1 MQAPHTTLV
10 LDRCGE
16 RVYQFGMSRLTKA
29 REKAGL
35 TQDQLAEKA
44 GTSQAQIVR
53 LEKGTRKLTREWAIR
68 LSPHVNEYPEVL
80 VFGDRTVP
88 IVGYIGAAS
97 EAHFLPTELG
107 RARMPMGGDKNT
119 VAVEVRGDSLGP
131 VENWIAYYDQR
142 REPPTDDMI
151 GELCVVGLADGQ
163 VFVKRLQRAREPG
176 LFDLWPA
183 YGQPMQN
190 QKVEWAAVV
199 MALLRP
205 SFARIEPSQEPEAS
219 EVRRRKKRPAR
230 RKT

>member
-1 MQAPHTTLV
+1 MLA
-10 LDRCGE
+10 LDGCGKPL
-16 RVYQFGMSRLTKA
+16 YQFGMGQLTKL
-29 REKAGL
+29 RKKAGL
-35 TQDQLAEKA
+35 SQTALAERA
-44 GTSQAQIVR
+44 GTSQPQINR
-53 LEKGTRKLTREWAIR
+53 LENGEREMTGRWAIR
-68 LSPHVNEYPEVL
+68 LSPHLKTFPEVL

-131 VENWIAYYDQR
+131 IENWIAYYDQR
-142 REPPTDDMI
+142 REPPTEDMI

-163 VFVKRLQRAREPG
+163 VFVKRLHRAKVEG
-176 LFDLWPA
+176 LYDLWPA
-183 YGQPMQN
+183 YGKPMEN
-190 QKVEWAAVV
+190 QKVEWAAIV

-205 SFARIEPSQEPEAS
+205 SFARIEPTQEPEPT
-219 EVRRRKKRPAR
+219 EIRRKAKKRPAR